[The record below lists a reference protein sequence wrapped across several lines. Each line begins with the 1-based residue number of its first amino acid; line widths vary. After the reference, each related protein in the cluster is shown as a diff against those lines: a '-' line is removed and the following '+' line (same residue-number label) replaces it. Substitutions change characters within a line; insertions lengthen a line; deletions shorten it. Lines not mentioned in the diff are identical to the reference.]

1 MPGDILTHPIVL
13 LALGG
18 LVSGWLVPRITQRWQ
33 DQRKALE
40 VKADLVER
48 VAQAVAAIYTAVQFA
63 QVHAESQSQMDF
75 DASYRNCQHEQ
86 AVITAQRR
94 A

>member
-18 LVSGWLVPRITQRWQ
+18 LVSGWLVPGITQRWQ
-33 DQRKALE
+33 DQRKALA

-48 VAQAVAAIYTAVQFA
+48 VAQAVAAIYTAVHIDDAWGRCRSERA
-63 QVHAESQSQMDF
+63 QGPG
-75 DASYRNCQHEQ
+75 R
-86 AVITAQRR
+86 
-94 A
+94 